1 MKNPTP
7 EQIGNKVIEMSGI
20 DIYKNTRQND
30 YVEHRALM
38 CYLMRDKLH
47 MRWTHITRFFNSQG
61 KKMHHSTAIHLLEMY
76 PVYKKYNSDL
86 ATIEDCFFFDA
97 KTPHDSIDEVT
108 YLEKKCEN
116 LENECLELRE
126 QLANPVVQSMLAV
139 IKANKFVT

>member
-7 EQIGNKVIEMSGI
+7 EQIGSKVIEMSGI
-20 DIYKNTRQND
+20 DVYKNTRQND

-76 PVYKKYNSDL
+76 PVYKNYNSDL
-86 ATIEDCFFFDA
+86 VAIEDSFFFDA
-97 KTPHDSIDEVT
+97 QTPHDSIDEVT

-116 LENECLELRE
+116 LEKECMKLRE
-126 QLANPVVQSMLAV
+126 QLENPVVQSMLAV
-139 IKANKFVT
+139 IQANKFIT

>member
-76 PVYKKYNSDL
+76 PVYKNYNSDL
-86 ATIEDCFFFDA
+86 VAIEDSFFFDA
-97 KTPHDSIDEVT
+97 QTPHDSIDEVT

-116 LENECLELRE
+116 LEKECLQLRE

>member
-7 EQIGNKVIEMSGI
+7 EQIGSKVIEMSGI
-20 DIYKNTRQND
+20 DVYKNTRQND

-76 PVYKKYNSDL
+76 PVYKNYNSDL
-86 ATIEDCFFFDA
+86 VAIEDSFFFDA
-97 KTPHDSIDEVT
+97 QTPHDSIDEVT

-116 LENECLELRE
+116 LEKECLQLRE

>member
-7 EQIGNKVIEMSGI
+7 QEIGNKVKEMSGI

-38 CYLMRDKLH
+38 CYLMRDKLY

-61 KKMHHSTAIHLLEMY
+61 KKMHHSTAIHLLKMY
-76 PVYKKYNSDL
+76 PIYKKYNPDL
-86 ATIEDCFFFDA
+86 AAIEDCFLFVSEP
-97 KTPHDSIDEVT
+97 PHDSIDEVS
-108 YLEKKCEN
+108 YLEKKYAK
-116 LENECLELRE
+116 LEKEHLELRE
-126 QLANPVVQSMLAV
+126 QIENPVVQSVLDV

>member
-76 PVYKKYNSDL
+76 PVYKNYNSDL
-86 ATIEDCFFFDA
+86 VAIEDSFFFDA

-116 LENECLELRE
+116 LEKECLQLRE